1 MPRRLAGLWI
11 MGRRKK
17 NIPILSPDLLDI
29 WAKSL
34 ELVPLRATRELLSQ
48 KARLLCVFNGVA
60 YIETC
65 GALVSVVERKSE
77 EIRSAINEVL
87 EGSVSVKVFR
97 TPGFAEPKVTLDPRS
112 AACASKSRL
121 PIFNE
126 YLVWRNVVSHVADTA
141 LQIHLLDLARF
152 FCPLSL
158 FDGVSATCTF
168 TPEWS
173 RFTSL
178 QQQLSDAFCSFF
190 GEKISVSVLF
200 REPSDAAKEFASF
213 LCDGAADAIATPPI
227 YSANKTADFIEWN
240 GAYLRSEPER
250 VIAEA
255 LQRHGLAFH
264 PSHPI
269 RLQINGKWVT
279 REIDFKVILGRNQF
293 AYIEVDGRA
302 YHDSAADDHARDMEF
317 ESLTGIRTYR
327 FPAKQCMED
336 PDGVIEKFLKV
347 TGYAK
352 T

>member
-1 MPRRLAGLWI
+1 MMAPYCGKTDMITLIKQILPQPYVPYGVLPYEFSPIRWAYHCNSPLDLGWGGMKTIGDFISESLEDVDHNGFILSRFFEGLSLAKEVGWE
-11 MGRRKK
+11 GDFREPPCVFS
-17 NIPILSPDLLDI
+17 IPSDQFYLGFAFKQDNNGSTFILSPVELPWLDDDEWYVNSAYRDDL
-29 WAKSL
+29 
-34 ELVPLRATRELLSQ
+34 P
-48 KARLLCVFNGVA
+48 
-60 YIETC
+60 
-65 GALVSVVERKSE
+65 
-77 EIRSAINEVL
+77 
-87 EGSVSVKVFR
+87 GSC
-97 TPGFAEPKVTLDPRS
+97 PGLWCDQPQGS
-112 AACASKSRL
+112 
-121 PIFNE
+121 
-126 YLVWRNVVSHVADTA
+126 
-141 LQIHLLDLARF
+141 IH
-152 FCPLSL
+152 
-158 FDGVSATCTF
+158 
-168 TPEWS
+168 
-173 RFTSL
+173 
-178 QQQLSDAFCSFF
+178 
-190 GEKISVSVLF
+190 
-200 REPSDAAKEFASF
+200 
-213 LCDGAADAIATPPI
+213 PPI

-347 TGYAK
+347 TGRGY
-352 T
+352 